1 MSVHTD
7 ETIDLHTYK
16 YTFTTYATQK
26 FLPSLHI
33 WLNIHTKHA
42 QAVGGR
48 VVVWLGADVQ
58 EKEKLAAAWPAV
70 EFRVVPSEVPA
81 GSFADFWA
89 AEHYAWKI
97 WLMKTMTDELSSNE
111 HEMVLYV
118 DAGAI
123 TIRVPTEMMTK
134 AAQAGACF
142 VEDTTQKNMYWFSDS
157 FKRILNVQEF
167 EMHSNQIQ
175 AATIVFVPSKAK
187 AMIGAA
193 YTMAC
198 NRDIIAGPK
207 WAGVTPT
214 GQPVGHRH
222 DQAIF
227 SLLHLRHGMPVEPI
241 GKMQNIESMKV
252 ASETGVAFYVHR
264 GNFVVGNEASVQ
276 TPKGLAEINV
286 INLERRADR
295 LAKFYE
301 NHPELKGH
309 VRIHKATDGRALQ
322 LTPAIAR
329 LLRPNDFFWKKAI
342 AGCALSH
349 LGLWHRFATA
359 EGPDDKAFLVFE
371 DDVKLKKGWQK
382 EWNAAVGQVPANW
395 DVLYLGGVL
404 PQNWAAFDTVK
415 ERVSGT
421 PWCRVAPNQIFG
433 QRAPTRYFH
442 FCNYSYVIS
451 KRGAQKLLSLIQARD
466 GFFTSADH
474 MICNHVDLMNLYF
487 LDPKVAGCTQEDDP
501 AYMNSQFNNY
511 NRIDTFDSDLWTNDE
526 RWSVEERDAAL
537 KEAGALDIGA
547 ACKEEVIP
555 AQERNLL
562 VRMIGEGGEDSRK
575 NILESEWLEEMLNCN
590 IWIEPM
596 VQTSSE
602 FKPKEVPWIIVS
614 RQDLDKWKLV
624 FKHFES
630 EGRNFYAIHLSDEYG
645 RDDIS
650 WYSSPMCK
658 GVIRNYWRA
667 DAAALAHVIILPL
680 GYTFGT
686 KSGFNANGG
695 RTAIWSFEGTSWFG
709 REEKLAKLSLLQP
722 NEMRLF
728 AKWNDP
734 GQKSR
739 SEYAAQ
745 LSRSIFV
752 PILRGNNI
760 ETFRMYEALESGA
773 VPIYVREPGDE
784 EYWDWFTAHVPLANI
799 TSWSSAAAYMKFFLE
814 NPAHLNKYRNSV
826 IGFWKKWKTE
836 LRDKLSKII

>member
-1 MSVHTD
+1 MSVHTG
-7 ETIDLHTYK
+7 EAIDLHTYK
-16 YTFTTYATQK
+16 YIFTTYATQK
-26 FLPSLHI
+26 FLPSLQL

-48 VVVWLGADVQ
+48 VVVWLGTDVQ
-58 EKEKLAAAWPAV
+58 EKEKLATAWPAA
-70 EFRVVPSEVPA
+70 EFRVVPSEAPA

-97 WLMKTMTDELSSNE
+97 WIMKAMTDELSSNART
-111 HEMVLYV
+111 MVLYV
-118 DAGAI
+118 DAGAV
-123 TIRVPTEMMTK
+123 TVRLPTEMMEK
-134 AAQAGACF
+134 AGRAGLCLI
-142 VEDTTQKNMYWFSDS
+142 DDSTQKNMYWFSDV
-157 FKRILNVQEF
+157 FKRILGVQEF
-167 EMHSNQIQ
+167 ELHSNQ
-175 AATIVFVPSKAK
+175 VLGGLFVYVPALAK
-187 AMIGAA
+187 KFVNIA

-207 WAGVTPT
+207 WAGALPS
-214 GQPVGHRH
+214 GQPFGHRH

-227 SLLHLRHGMPVEPI
+227 SLLRLRHGIPTEPI
-241 GKMQNIESMKV
+241 EKMHNMKSMKD
-252 ASETGVAFYVHR
+252 ASESGAAFYVHR
-264 GNFVVGNEASVQ
+264 GNIVIGEE
-276 TPKGLAEINV
+276 PKAEGLAEINV

-301 NHPELKGH
+301 NHPELKGQ
-309 VRIHKATDGRALQ
+309 VRIHKATDGRSLQ

-359 EGPDDKAFLVFE
+359 EGPNDKAFLVFE

-382 EWNAAVGQVPANW
+382 EWNAAVGQVPGDW

-415 ERVSGT
+415 ERINGT

-451 KRGAQKLLSLIQARD
+451 KRGAQKLLALIQARD

-526 RWSVEERDAAL
+526 RWTTGERDAAL

-547 ACKEEVIP
+547 AVSTEVISVNP
-555 AQERNLL
+555 QERNLL

-575 NILESEWLEEMLNCN
+575 HVMEIEWLEEMLNCR

-596 VQTSSE
+596 VQTSAE
-602 FKPKEVPWIIVS
+602 FKPKEVPWVIVS
-614 RQDLDKWKLV
+614 RQDLDKWKQV
-624 FKHFES
+624 FKHFET
-630 EGRNFYAIHLSDEYG
+630 EKRNFYAIHLSDEFG

-667 DAAALAHVIILPL
+667 DAAALAHVTILPL
-680 GYTFGT
+680 GYAVGT
-686 KSGFNANGG
+686 KSGFNENAG
-695 RTAIWSFEGTSWFG
+695 RNIIWSFEGTGWFG
-709 REEKLAKLSLLQP
+709 REEKLSALNTLQP
-722 NEMRLF
+722 NEKRLF

-734 GQKSR
+734 GQKTR
-739 SEYAAQ
+739 PEYAAQ

-752 PILRGNNI
+752 PIVRGNNI
-760 ETFRMYEALESGA
+760 ETFRLYEALEAGA
-773 VPIYVREPGDE
+773 VPIYVRENGDDD
-784 EYWDWFTAHVPLANI
+784 YWNWLTAHVPLANI
-799 TSWSSAAAYMKFFLE
+799 TSWSSAATYMRFFMA
-814 NPAHLNKYRNSV
+814 NPAHLNKYRNSI